1 MGPYASTIGLKFWE
15 NNAEN
20 IYIDKKIENG
30 LISSFS
36 VIADYGE
43 GKNLV
48 GKFSFN
54 DTYNNYIAF
63 KSRDSFLYLMPAF
76 SSPENVNVTILKLK
90 NNKVFQI
97 QIDMN

>member
-1 MGPYASTIGLKFWE
+1 MSWGGAFNDMGPYASTIGLKFWE

-30 LISSFS
+30 LISSS

-48 GKFSFN
+48 GKF
-54 DTYNNYIAF
+54 
-63 KSRDSFLYLMPAF
+63 FLMILT
-76 SSPENVNVTILKLK
+76 TITLHL
-90 NNKVFQI
+90 NQR
-97 QIDMN
+97 